1 MVSSLWGES
10 LPACNALLLSSFFV
24 SLLPCTHMHGICWWV
39 VVVFLGGAFLFL
51 LLIIGLE

>member
-39 VVVFLGGAFLFL
+39 VVVVFGGGFLIFAADNRS
-51 LLIIGLE
+51 